1 MRSTIDGSLP
11 TRSRF
16 RSTAALAAALL
27 LALGLAACSDDS
39 GGDVTAGSSGTTA
52 TTAASDQ
59 STTTVAPASGD
70 GYSPGG
76 GGGGASAA
84 GTTIVA
90 KDFSLT
96 SISAAPGAEI
106 EVENEG
112 AKPHTVTADDASFDT
127 DRVEPGAQATF
138 TAPSQ
143 PGQYTYHCEIH
154 PAMTGTLT
162 VEG

>member
-1 MRSTIDGSLP
+1 V
-11 TRSRF
+11 
-16 RSTAALAAALL
+16 ALAAVLL
-27 LALGLAACSDDS
+27 LALGLAACSDDD
-39 GGDVTAGSSGTTA
+39 GGEVDAGSSATTA
-52 TTAASDQ
+52 TTAASDRGSS
-59 STTTVAPASGD
+59 STTAAASGD
-70 GYSPGG
+70 GYSPSGG
-76 GGGGASAA
+76 GGGSAE

-96 SISAAPGAEI
+96 SITAAPGAEI

-127 DRVEPGAQATF
+127 DRVEPGAKATF

-143 PGQYTYHCEIH
+143 PGQYSYHCEIH

>member
-1 MRSTIDGSLP
+1 MRTTIEGSRP
-11 TRSRF
+11 ARTRSRM
-16 RSTAALAAALL
+16 AVGLAAALL
-27 LALGLAACSDDS
+27 LALGLAACSDDN

-52 TTAASDQ
+52 TTAASAGGS
-59 STTTVAPASGD
+59 STTTAPASGD

-76 GGGGASAA
+76 GGGGATE

-112 AKPHTVTADDASFDT
+112 AQTHTVTADDASFDT
-127 DRVEPGAQATF
+127 DRVEPGAKATF
-138 TAPSQ
+138 TAPTE
-143 PGQYTYHCEIH
+143 PGAYKYHCEIH